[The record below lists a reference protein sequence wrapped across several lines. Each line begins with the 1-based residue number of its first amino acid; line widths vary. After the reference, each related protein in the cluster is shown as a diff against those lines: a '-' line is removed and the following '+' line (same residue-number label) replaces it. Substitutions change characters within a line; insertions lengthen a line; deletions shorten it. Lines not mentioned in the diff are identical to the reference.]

1 MNLTFFT
8 NIMNILALF
17 IICWGVNEIVKNLIY
32 GIIIMKTIKHLKDIP
47 DDQSELLIKNS
58 CKKYNVKK

>member
-17 IICWGVNEIVKNLIY
+17 VICWGINEIVKNLIY
-32 GIIIMKTIKHLKDIP
+32 GIIIVKTIKHLKDIP
-47 DDQSELLIKNS
+47 EDQRELLIKNS
-58 CKKYNVKK
+58 CKKDKVEK